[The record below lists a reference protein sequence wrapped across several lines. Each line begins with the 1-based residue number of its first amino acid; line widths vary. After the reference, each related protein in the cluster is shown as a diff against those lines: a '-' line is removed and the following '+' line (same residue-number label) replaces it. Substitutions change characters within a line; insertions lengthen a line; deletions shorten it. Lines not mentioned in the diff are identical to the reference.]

1 MTESS
6 KTPIETLETL
16 ISKCEI
22 YEHYVKKIYQSTYP
36 FELNMCMKE
45 LTILSLLKNQKGFPK
60 IIDTEIKLSNTPD
73 TEPSINATIIM
84 SNVGKPICQ
93 YGTKEQ
99 RLYILRQIIQ
109 RLHVLHKNGIV
120 HCDLKPDNVLVDNL
134 GNVSIIDFTHS
145 LLEHPISKI
154 LCPNQMV
161 FTTCVYQ
168 APEIYDNT
176 QKDRSVDIWALGCI
190 YYEMITGKY
199 LFYAETDPVPAG
211 SASGR
216 TTVKRD
222 TYEDIK
228 YDISTGDYVERIRR
242 LNIDDFE
249 KQLLYS
255 MTVITPSARPTTKQ
269 LLENM
274 NINIPDTNLNTTIN
288 KKNILSYID
297 NMKHKIF
304 GLDNALSQLGYNMCE
319 YVSTKLT
326 QINKNNLHIVIFA
339 IIHLLYYPTMDL
351 HTDIYTQGF
360 IGLTDKLHSDVLIE
374 SHELIKLFIRLY
386 PFVSNYFIG
395 HVI

>member
-1 MTESS
+1 MSLE
-6 KTPIETLETL
+6 IIETL

-22 YEHYVKKIYQSTYP
+22 YEHYVRKIYQSTYP
-36 FELNMCMKE
+36 FELNMFMKE
-45 LTILSLLKNQKGFPK
+45 LTILSLLKNQNGFPK
-60 IIDTEIKLSNTPD
+60 VIGTEIKLNDNSNMTNI
-73 TEPSINATIIM
+73 SAIITM
-84 SNVGKPICQ
+84 SNVGTPICQ
-93 YGTKEQ
+93 YGTKER
-99 RLYILRQIIQ
+99 RLHILQQIIQ

-120 HCDLKPDNVLVDNL
+120 HCDLKPDNILVDNL

-168 APEIYDNT
+168 SPEIYDNK
-176 QKDRSVDIWALGCI
+176 QKDRAVDIWALGCI

-199 LFYAETDPVPAG
+199 LFCE
-211 SASGR
+211 
-216 TTVKRD
+216 D

-228 YDISTGDYVERIRR
+228 YDISTCDYIEKIRC

-255 MTVITPSARPTTKQ
+255 MTAITPSARPTTNQ
-269 LLENM
+269 LLK
-274 NINIPDTNLNTTIN
+274 NINITIPNTNLDMIIN
-288 KKNILSYID
+288 KKYILSYIND
-297 NMKHKIF
+297 IKPRIF

-319 YVSTKLT
+319 YLSTHGL
-326 QINKNNLHIVIFA
+326 QENISNLRIVIFA

-360 IGLTDKLHSDVLIE
+360 IELTDKLHSDVLTE
-374 SHELIKLFIRLY
+374 SHKMIELFIHIY
-386 PFVSNYFIG
+386 PFVSNYFIE

>member
-1 MTESS
+1 
-6 KTPIETLETL
+6 
-16 ISKCEI
+16 
-22 YEHYVKKIYQSTYP
+22 
-36 FELNMCMKE
+36 MKE
-45 LTILSLLKNQKGFPK
+45 LTIMSLLKNQKGFPK
-60 IIDTEIKLSNTPD
+60 IIDTEIKISNTPD
-73 TEPSINATIIM
+73 TEPTINATIIM

-93 YGTKEQ
+93 YGTKGQ
-99 RLYILRQIIQ
+99 RLHILRQIIQ

-168 APEIYDNT
+168 APEIYENT
-176 QKDRSVDIWALGCI
+176 QKNRSVDIWALGCI

-199 LFYAETDPVPAG
+199 LLYGDSSVPDLG
-211 SASGR
+211 GVGTIGLSDDCSAR
-216 TTVKRD
+216 KCD
-222 TYEDIK
+222 IHENIK
-228 YDISTGDYVERIRR
+228 YDISTREYVERIRR

-255 MTVITPSARPTTKQ
+255 MTAITPSARPTTKQ

-274 NINIPDTNLNTTIN
+274 NINIPDTNMNTTIN

-297 NMKHKIF
+297 NVKPKIF

-326 QINKNNLHIVIFA
+326 HINKNNLHIVIFA

-360 IGLTDKLHSDVLIE
+360 IRLTDKLHSDVLIE
-374 SHELIKLFIRLY
+374 SHELIKLFIQLY
-386 PFVSNYFIG
+386 PFVSNYFIE